1 MALTRIGSVG
11 LSTGIDINAG
21 VGTFTGDLTV
31 GGVLTYEDVTNVDS
45 IGLITARNGIV
56 VGSGITLSKDG
67 DIFFTGIMTGNG
79 SGLTGVA
86 NTDVI
91 FTDKLSIGDGTQTGG
106 DQINIGIGSDLT
118 LYHSGSH
125 SFIDRKAGGTGDIYV
140 RLGTDNA
147 LIAKTD
153 GAVELY
159 HDNSKKLETA
169 SGGVTVTGS
178 VNATS
183 FTGDGTNLTI
193 TSSNTTTID
202 STNSIFLKS
211 AQSTH
216 FRKGSTNYLTISDSS
231 SDAVIT
237 SAVQDK
243 DIIFK
248 GDDNGSAI
256 TALTLDMS
264 EGGAAIFNDNI
275 TLSGN
280 KKVIF
285 GTADENINGDGSN
298 VLNINSGGAINLAGN
313 STNIT
318 SASTNIANFSSQGS
332 KLFVMTNSSQSVILE
347 TDVSDKD
354 LIFRGNDG
362 GSVITAL
369 TLDMSEAGAATF
381 NSTVESTGNFVTGAP
396 TLGNDEA
403 TFGFTAPNAELKV
416 QNSSGSPAANF
427 DIHTTNSSGTTAR
440 VFRATHDG
448 NIQLM
453 SGDTVVG
460 KLSNSSSDF
469 VIENDIQD

>member
-11 LSTGIDINAG
+11 LSTGININAG

-106 DQINIGIGSDLT
+106 DQINIGIGSDLM

-178 VNATS
+178 LNATS
-183 FTGDGTNLTI
+183 FTGDGTNLTNVGVDTAVVFTDKI
-193 TSSNTTTID
+193 SLPDGSGGSINVGLGSDLQIYHNGNHSYIDELGTGNLYIRNGTKNSILCQTDGQVNLYYNDGVRAETIDGGLRVSGLLFGSDTAAANTLDDYEEGTFTPTVLNGWGYLNSNPTISQGKYVRIGAIVYIYFTFQEGSGTGASSNGNGLSLYQLPFDADGSYGSGGGNNYSEPITAFAD
-202 STNSIFLKS
+202 SCTSGAENIFGLPS
-211 AQSTH
+211 SNGLTVFM
-216 FRKGSTNYLTISDSS
+216 FRKRT
-231 SDAVIT
+231 
-237 SAVQDK
+237 
-243 DIIFK
+243 
-248 GDDNGSAI
+248 
-256 TALTLDMS
+256 
-264 EGGAAIFNDNI
+264 
-275 TLSGN
+275 
-280 KKVIF
+280 
-285 GTADENINGDGSN
+285 
-298 VLNINSGGAINLAGN
+298 
-313 STNIT
+313 
-318 SASTNIANFSSQGS
+318 
-332 KLFVMTNSSQSVILE
+332 
-347 TDVSDKD
+347 
-354 LIFRGNDG
+354 
-362 GSVITAL
+362 
-369 TLDMSEAGAATF
+369 
-381 NSTVESTGNFVTGAP
+381 STGRGEF
-396 TLGNDEA
+396 
-403 TFGFTAPNAELKV
+403 
-416 QNSSGSPAANF
+416 
-427 DIHTTNSSGTTAR
+427 SGTNLGTGI
-440 VFRATHDG
+440 VFC
-448 NIQLM
+448 
-453 SGDTVVG
+453 SGVYRISGT
-460 KLSNSSSDF
+460 
-469 VIENDIQD
+469 

>member
-11 LSTGIDINAG
+11 LSTGININAG

-45 IGLITARNGIV
+45 IGLITARNGVV

-183 FTGDGTNLTI
+183 FTGDGTNLTNVGVDTAVVFTDKI
-193 TSSNTTTID
+193 SLPDGSGGSINVGLGSDLQIYHNGNHSYIDELGTGNLYIRNGTKNSILCQTDGQVNLYYNDVKKAETIDGGLRVSGLLFGSDTAAANTLDDYEEGTFTPIVLNGWGYLNSNPTISQGKYVRIGAIVYIYFTFQEGSGTGASSNGNGLSLYQLPFDADGSYGSGGGNNYSEPLTAFAVSAT
-202 STNSIFLKS
+202 SGAENIFGLPS
-211 AQSTH
+211 SNGLTVFM
-216 FRKGSTNYLTISDSS
+216 FRKRI
-231 SDAVIT
+231 
-237 SAVQDK
+237 
-243 DIIFK
+243 
-248 GDDNGSAI
+248 
-256 TALTLDMS
+256 
-264 EGGAAIFNDNI
+264 
-275 TLSGN
+275 
-280 KKVIF
+280 
-285 GTADENINGDGSN
+285 
-298 VLNINSGGAINLAGN
+298 
-313 STNIT
+313 
-318 SASTNIANFSSQGS
+318 
-332 KLFVMTNSSQSVILE
+332 
-347 TDVSDKD
+347 
-354 LIFRGNDG
+354 
-362 GSVITAL
+362 
-369 TLDMSEAGAATF
+369 
-381 NSTVESTGNFVTGAP
+381 STGRGEF
-396 TLGNDEA
+396 
-403 TFGFTAPNAELKV
+403 
-416 QNSSGSPAANF
+416 
-427 DIHTTNSSGTTAR
+427 SGTNLGTGI
-440 VFRATHDG
+440 VFC
-448 NIQLM
+448 
-453 SGDTVVG
+453 SGVYRISGT
-460 KLSNSSSDF
+460 
-469 VIENDIQD
+469 

>member
-11 LSTGIDINAG
+11 LSTGININAG

-183 FTGDGTNLTI
+183 FTGDGTNLTNVGVDTAVVFTDKI
-193 TSSNTTTID
+193 SLPDGSGGSINVGLGSDLQIYHNGNHSYIDELGTGNLYIRNGTKNSIWCQTDGQVNLYYNDGVRAETIDGGLRVSGLLFGSDTAAANTLDDYEEGTFTPIVLNGWGYLNSNPTISQGKYVRIGAIVYIYFTFQEGSGTGASSNGNGLSLYQLPFDADGSYGSGGGNNYSEPLTAFAVSAT
-202 STNSIFLKS
+202 SGAENIFGLPS
-211 AQSTH
+211 SNGLTVFM
-216 FRKGSTNYLTISDSS
+216 FRKRI
-231 SDAVIT
+231 
-237 SAVQDK
+237 
-243 DIIFK
+243 
-248 GDDNGSAI
+248 
-256 TALTLDMS
+256 
-264 EGGAAIFNDNI
+264 
-275 TLSGN
+275 
-280 KKVIF
+280 
-285 GTADENINGDGSN
+285 
-298 VLNINSGGAINLAGN
+298 
-313 STNIT
+313 
-318 SASTNIANFSSQGS
+318 
-332 KLFVMTNSSQSVILE
+332 
-347 TDVSDKD
+347 
-354 LIFRGNDG
+354 
-362 GSVITAL
+362 
-369 TLDMSEAGAATF
+369 
-381 NSTVESTGNFVTGAP
+381 STGRGEF
-396 TLGNDEA
+396 
-403 TFGFTAPNAELKV
+403 
-416 QNSSGSPAANF
+416 
-427 DIHTTNSSGTTAR
+427 SGTNLGTGI
-440 VFRATHDG
+440 VFC
-448 NIQLM
+448 
-453 SGDTVVG
+453 SGVYRISGT
-460 KLSNSSSDF
+460 
-469 VIENDIQD
+469 

>member
-11 LSTGIDINAG
+11 LSTGININAG

-56 VGSGITLSKDG
+56 VGIGITLSKDG

-183 FTGDGTNLTI
+183 FTGDGTNLTNVGVDTAVVFTDKI
-193 TSSNTTTID
+193 SLPDSTAVGSINVGLGSDLQIYHNGNHSYIDELGTGNLYIRNGTKNSILCQTDGQVNLYYNDGVRAETIDGGLRVSGLLFGSDTAAANTLDDYEEGTFTPIVLNGWGYLNSNPTISQGKYVRIGAIVYIYFTFQEGSGTGASSNGNGLSLYQLPFDADGSYGSGGGNNYSEPLTAFAVSAT
-202 STNSIFLKS
+202 SGAENIFGLPS
-211 AQSTH
+211 SNGLTVFM
-216 FRKGSTNYLTISDSS
+216 FRKRI
-231 SDAVIT
+231 
-237 SAVQDK
+237 
-243 DIIFK
+243 
-248 GDDNGSAI
+248 
-256 TALTLDMS
+256 
-264 EGGAAIFNDNI
+264 
-275 TLSGN
+275 
-280 KKVIF
+280 
-285 GTADENINGDGSN
+285 
-298 VLNINSGGAINLAGN
+298 
-313 STNIT
+313 
-318 SASTNIANFSSQGS
+318 
-332 KLFVMTNSSQSVILE
+332 
-347 TDVSDKD
+347 
-354 LIFRGNDG
+354 
-362 GSVITAL
+362 
-369 TLDMSEAGAATF
+369 
-381 NSTVESTGNFVTGAP
+381 STGRGEF
-396 TLGNDEA
+396 
-403 TFGFTAPNAELKV
+403 
-416 QNSSGSPAANF
+416 
-427 DIHTTNSSGTTAR
+427 SGTNLGTGI
-440 VFRATHDG
+440 VFC
-448 NIQLM
+448 
-453 SGDTVVG
+453 SGVYRISGT
-460 KLSNSSSDF
+460 
-469 VIENDIQD
+469 

>member
-183 FTGDGTNLTI
+183 FTGDGTNLTNVGVDTAVVFTDKI
-193 TSSNTTTID
+193 SLPDGSGGSINVGLGSDLQIYHNGNHSYIDELGTGNLYIRNGTKNSILCQTDGQVNLYYNEGVRAETIDGGLRVSGLLFGSDTAAANTLDDYEEGTFTPIVLNGWGYLNSNPTISQGKYVRIGAIVYIYFTFQEGSGTGASSNGNGLSLYQLPFDADGSYGSGGGNNYSEPITAFAD
-202 STNSIFLKS
+202 SCTSGAENIFGLPS
-211 AQSTH
+211 SNGLTVFM
-216 FRKGSTNYLTISDSS
+216 FRKRTSTGRGVFTGSNLGTG
-231 SDAVIT
+231 
-237 SAVQDK
+237 
-243 DIIFK
+243 IIFC
-248 GDDNGSAI
+248 
-256 TALTLDMS
+256 
-264 EGGAAIFNDNI
+264 
-275 TLSGN
+275 SG
-280 KKVIF
+280 VYRI
-285 GTADENINGDGSN
+285 
-298 VLNINSGGAINLAGN
+298 
-313 STNIT
+313 
-318 SASTNIANFSSQGS
+318 
-332 KLFVMTNSSQSVILE
+332 
-347 TDVSDKD
+347 
-354 LIFRGNDG
+354 
-362 GSVITAL
+362 
-369 TLDMSEAGAATF
+369 
-381 NSTVESTGNFVTGAP
+381 
-396 TLGNDEA
+396 
-403 TFGFTAPNAELKV
+403 
-416 QNSSGSPAANF
+416 
-427 DIHTTNSSGTTAR
+427 SGT
-440 VFRATHDG
+440 
-448 NIQLM
+448 
-453 SGDTVVG
+453 
-460 KLSNSSSDF
+460 
-469 VIENDIQD
+469 